1 MRLDT
6 ACSEND
12 GSYTSRADWS
22 RDRNRD
28 REMGFSPSVSR
39 WRHVVL
45 CCVVLCCVVLCC
57 VVLCYAVCGT
67 FDVYACISE

>member
-39 WRHVVL
+39 WGFSVLCIVVCFVVL
-45 CCVVLCCVVLCC
+45 R
-57 VVLCYAVCGT
+57 YTACGT
-67 FDVYACISE
+67 FDVYSCMSE